1 MIRMHAMAAAVGMF
15 CCMMATLAD
24 PTHAMQFHQVP
35 LSGDKVGISGMG
47 EIVDGDVTRLMSLMR
62 EMTIDAPSAHIVA
75 IMLDSPGGQLSE
87 GAKLAD
93 IIQSAKLTVIVG
105 PGATCASACFLL
117 FAAGSARIIAPDALI
132 GVHSASEAGQENIA
146 SMASTIAMAR
156 AAAQLNVPPQIIGK
170 MVETTPNRVAWL
182 TRDDLAL
189 MDVHIVAPDQQA
201 AAPPAPAPAPSPPP
215 AEVGI
220 VQPPTLVVRTRSQL

>member
-93 IIQSAKLTVIVG
+93 IIPERPNSLSLWVLERRVPRLAFCCSL
-105 PGATCASACFLL
+105 PGQQ
-117 FAAGSARIIAPDALI
+117 GSSP
-132 GVHSASEAGQENIA
+132 
-146 SMASTIAMAR
+146 
-156 AAAQLNVPPQIIGK
+156 
-170 MVETTPNRVAWL
+170 
-182 TRDDLAL
+182 L
-189 MDVHIVAPDQQA
+189 M
-201 AAPPAPAPAPSPPP
+201 
-215 AEVGI
+215 
-220 VQPPTLVVRTRSQL
+220 R